1 MRFLLIDISNSFTK
15 IALSSRKKV
24 GKIYRIPTKE
34 LTERRLQAAIKH
46 WSFQFAIAASV
57 VPSRNSVIEQVLR
70 RYPFLWVTPEINLGV
85 GIDYPHPEQIGGD
98 RLANTAACVGLYG
111 SPAIVVDFG
120 TAVTFDVISSA
131 GNYIGGVIAPGMAAF
146 TEYLHS
152 KTALLPYVALREP
165 QSVVGKSSEE
175 AVRSGAVI
183 GYRGLVREIIT
194 QIRQEIFPRKRRA
207 LKVLATGGDAKLIG
221 SHLPLFDVINP
232 KLTLEGLRLI
242 ALKNF
247 AIKEK
252 QSNARK

>member
-15 IALSSRKKV
+15 IALSSRNKV

-34 LTERRLQAAIKH
+34 LTEHQLRTTIRS
-46 WSFQFAIAASV
+46 WSFQFAVVASV
-57 VPSRNSVIEQVLR
+57 VPSRNACVENVLQGC
-70 RYPFLWVTPEINLGV
+70 PFLWVTSEIDLGI
-85 GIDYPHPEQIGGD
+85 GIDYPHPERIGGD
-98 RLANTAACVGLYG
+98 RLANAVACVGLYG

-120 TAVTFDVISSA
+120 TAVTFDVISPE

-146 TEYLHS
+146 TEYLH
-152 KTALLPYVALREP
+152 KQTALLPYVALREP
-165 QSVVGKSSEE
+165 QSVIGKSSEE
-175 AVRSGAVI
+175 AMRSGAVI

-194 QIRQEIFPRKRRA
+194 QIRREIFPRKRRT

-242 ALKNF
+242 AVKATTVPLV
-247 AIKEK
+247 
-252 QSNARK
+252 